1 MSHQNITHKE
11 IFMGSQFAEIRR
23 YLSASFAIYKSE
35 LSYWVCNFET
45 IFKLCS
51 VARLR
56 LLRTVRLCDVIQ
68 SHYKHRYFSEKS
80 EKSWLGMTLNVSFSS
95 NFENSEGLRIS
106 ESLLQLNQV
115 AQELKKAKNDQ
126 N

>member
-1 MSHQNITHKE
+1 
-11 IFMGSQFAEIRR
+11 
-23 YLSASFAIYKSE
+23 
-35 LSYWVCNFET
+35 
-45 IFKLCS
+45 
-51 VARLR
+51 
-56 LLRTVRLCDVIQ
+56 
-68 SHYKHRYFSEKS
+68 
-80 EKSWLGMTLNVSFSS
+80 MTLNVSFSS